1 MLKYV
6 IPVVFMVWVLAL
18 GGCLSSPGGGAQSD
32 VTQPEVTQRAEAS
45 NPQQSNLQAATT
57 TQAAGG
63 VMSNI
68 KDIVSAMSSGGS
80 YRCTYSFNDV
90 STDALIKG
98 KMYRSHSTVEGVSY
112 TTVSDGTWV
121 YSWAEGAATGIKF
134 NVEKM
139 KSSSNKPEGYTD
151 LSDVSKSAVQVDCRA
166 EVISD
171 SMFSVPSQVTFQ
183 DMSDI
188 TASAC
193 GVCSMIPD
201 EEAKAQCLAN
211 CEQ

>member
-1 MLKYV
+1 MTK
-6 IPVVFMVWVLAL
+6 
-18 GGCLSSPGGGAQSD
+18 
-32 VTQPEVTQRAEAS
+32 PEVTQPAEAS
-45 NPQQSNLQAATT
+45 TPQQSNTKAATT

-63 VMSNI
+63 VVSDI
-68 KDIVSAMSSGGS
+68 KDLVSAMSSGGS
-80 YRCTYSFNDV
+80 YRCTYSFKDV
-90 STDALIKG
+90 SMDALIKG

-121 YSWAEGAATGIKF
+121 YTWAEGAATGIKF
-134 NVEKM
+134 NIEKM
-139 KSSSNKPEGYTD
+139 KSSSGKPEGYTD
-151 LSDVSKSAVQVDCRA
+151 LSDVSKSAVQVDCKA

-193 GVCSMIPD
+193 GVCGMMPD
-201 EEAKAQCLAN
+201 EEAKSQCLAN
-211 CEQ
+211 CGQ